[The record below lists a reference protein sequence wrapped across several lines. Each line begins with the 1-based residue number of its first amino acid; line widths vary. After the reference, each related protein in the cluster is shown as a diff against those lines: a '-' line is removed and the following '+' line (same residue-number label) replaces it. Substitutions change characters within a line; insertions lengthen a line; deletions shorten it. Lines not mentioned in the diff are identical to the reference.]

1 MFLLL
6 LLLLLTL
13 FLVLLP
19 LDLVSIVG
27 CAVVTS
33 LGVVSHD
40 ALFVNTTG

>member
-13 FLVLLP
+13 LLVLLP